1 MTAPL
6 RIVAFVPAKGRSE
19 RIANKNMRILDG
31 DYLFRRKLCQLV
43 HSRHISQVYLDTECD
58 LIAAEAR
65 DLPVTRLVRPATLA
79 TNATDG
85 HEMFAWEVSAV
96 PPADIYIQTLCTAPF
111 VTAATVDRAIEAL
124 LADPEADSLVA
135 VSSAKQY
142 RWESG
147 APAYG
152 CGRIP
157 NSIDLPATIV
167 EAMSLYMVRRRP
179 GEGAPTRRFGS
190 RPVLFELDP
199 IEQVDV
205 NNPVD
210 LELAEAI
217 CAGQRAAENGRLRSM
232 CSLLSS
238 PILADISK
246 EMGLTTVLPRAIRAT
261 SPGKLLG
268 RAKTLALRALDE
280 GQRRTDAWKGIY
292 GALDSYRFLRP
303 NDVIMV
309 SNSSPEHAY
318 FGDLNA
324 NLAIRSGAAGAIIDG
339 VTRDT
344 GDVRALGLPVY
355 ARGSYCD
362 DIKYEGTMAAMNGP
376 IEIGDVP
383 ISNNDMVF
391 ADEDGVVVIPQRHW
405 TDVERTAWDVLS
417 NEHRI
422 RLSAA
427 MGRDVNEILAE
438 CGTF

>member
-6 RIVAFVPAKGRSE
+6 RIVAFVPAKGQSE
-19 RIANKNMRILDG
+19 RIANKNMQVLDG
-31 DYLFRRKLCQLV
+31 DYLFRRKLCQLAN
-43 HSRHISQVYLDTECD
+43 SRYLSHVYLDTESD
-58 LIAAEAR
+58 LIAMEAEE
-65 DLPVTRLVRPATLA
+65 LPVTRLKRPEGLA

-85 HEMFAWEVSAV
+85 HEMFAWEASAV
-96 PPADIYIQTLCTAPF
+96 PLADIYIQILCTAPF
-111 VTAATVDRAIEAL
+111 VTADTVDRAIEAL

-135 VSSAKQY
+135 VSSSKQY
-142 RWESG
+142 RWEAGS
-147 APAYG
+147 PAYG
-152 CGRIP
+152 SDRIP
-157 NSIDLPATIV
+157 NSIDLPATVV
-167 EAMSLYMVRRRP
+167 EAMSLYLVRRRP
-179 GEGAPTRRFGS
+179 GEGPPSRRFGCK
-190 RPVLFELDP
+190 PILFELTP
-199 IEQVDV
+199 IEQIDV
-205 NNPVD
+205 NNPID
-210 LELAEAI
+210 LDLAETI
-217 CAGQRAAENGRLRSM
+217 CAGQRASDNGRLRSM
-232 CSLLSS
+232 RSFLSS

-246 EMGLTTVLPRAIRAT
+246 EMGLATVLPRAIRAT

-268 RAKTLALRALDE
+268 RAKTLSLRALDA

-344 GDVRALGLPVY
+344 SDVRALGLPVY

-362 DIKYEGTMAAMNGP
+362 DIKYEGTMAAMNGA

-391 ADEDGVVVIPQRHW
+391 ADEDGVVVIPQLRW
-405 TDVERTAWDVLS
+405 ADVERAAWDVLS

>member
-1 MTAPL
+1 MTTPL
-6 RIVAFVPAKGRSE
+6 RIVAFVPAKGQSE
-19 RIANKNMRILDG
+19 RIANKNMQVLDG
-31 DYLFRRKLCQLV
+31 DYLFRRKLCQLAN
-43 HSRHISQVYLDTECD
+43 SRHISQVYLDTESD
-58 LIAAEAR
+58 LIAMEAQE
-65 DLPVTRLVRPATLA
+65 LPVTRLKRPEALA
-79 TNATDG
+79 SNATDG
-85 HEMFAWEVSAV
+85 HEMFAWEAAAV
-96 PPADIYIQTLCTAPF
+96 PPADIYIQILCTAPF
-111 VTAATVDRAIEAL
+111 VTADTVDRAIDAL
-124 LADPEADSLVA
+124 LAQPEADSLVA
-135 VSSAKQY
+135 VSSSKQY
-142 RWESG
+142 RWDAG

-152 CGRIP
+152 SGRIP
-157 NSIDLPATIV
+157 NSIDLPPTVV
-167 EAMSLYMVRRRP
+167 EAMSLYIVRRRP
-179 GEGAPTRRFGS
+179 GEQAPTRRFGS
-190 RPVLFELDP
+190 KPILFELNP
-199 IEQVDV
+199 IEQIDV
-205 NNPVD
+205 NNPID
-210 LELAEAI
+210 LALAETI
-217 CAGQRAAENGRLRSM
+217 CAGQRASENGRLRSM
-232 CSLLSS
+232 RSFLSS
-238 PILADISK
+238 PILADITK
-246 EMGLTTVLPRAIRAT
+246 EMGFAAVLPRAIRAT

-268 RAKTLALRALDE
+268 RAKTLSLRALNE

-309 SNSSPEHAY
+309 SNNSPEHAY

-362 DIKYEGTMAAMNGP
+362 DIKYEGTMAAMNCA

-391 ADEDGVVVIPQRHW
+391 ADEDGVVVIPHRRW
-405 TDVERTAWDVLS
+405 ADVEQSAWDVLS

-438 CGTF
+438 CGAF